1 VERGRSGWSSFPDIF
16 PGEPV
21 FLPVNNP
28 WERFRI
34 GDGPGSYARGAT
46 MPGSQFPSDK
56 PSYLNFV
63 RQNVPRF
70 TTTDEPTLE
79 AYVAL
84 LDRVGPS
91 VVVVH
96 SQGGMFGW
104 KAAQARPHLVRA
116 LVLAEPAALGDPAR
130 VAALKDVP
138 QLIVYGDYI
147 NSDTRWP
154 TIRRNGVAFAEA
166 IRAAGGHVDV
176 VDLPERGIHG
186 NSHMMMMDRN
196 SDQVAGVIQ
205 GWLAARGL
213 WTA

>member
-1 VERGRSGWSSFPDIF
+1 
-16 PGEPV
+16 
-21 FLPVNNP
+21 
-28 WERFRI
+28 
-34 GDGPGSYARGAT
+34 
-46 MPGSQFPSDK
+46 
-56 PSYLNFV
+56 
-63 RQNVPRF
+63 
-70 TTTDEPTLE
+70 
-79 AYVAL
+79 
-84 LDRVGPS
+84 
-91 VVVVH
+91 
-96 SQGGMFGW
+96 MFGW